1 MHNKYVKLLFYIL
14 RSGFQWPRW
23 QWWWIKLSWFA
34 ADKFPFTHHQWMG
47 ERRGGTNWPGPT
59 NPHCQQRYLAI
70 ADPNQIHLESS
81 LFFAISTYFCVY
93 FHICH
98 VLCEWRIGYIDRAPT
113 QVYNLF
119 QMWVMGNALHSTIHT
134 WKFPELLIILHLFL
148 CILLMNYPLH
158 CFQKMNIL
166 FSRITVT

>member
-1 MHNKYVKLLFYIL
+1 
-14 RSGFQWPRW
+14 
-23 QWWWIKLSWFA
+23 
-34 ADKFPFTHHQWMG
+34 MG

-70 ADPNQIHLESS
+70 ADPNQINLESS

-119 QMWVMGNALHSTIHT
+119 QMWAMGNAIHSTIHT

-148 CILLMNYPLH
+148 CISMNLPLRCLLIGSKWGKILRRLKTK
-158 CFQKMNIL
+158 CFCLRYKKCFDVKCEVMSHSNKLNIMFL
-166 FSRITVT
+166 EFSVVNI